1 MAEGDTMTDLIDL
14 VAQGLA
20 KVPGE
25 LPRQEIV
32 QGVVGELEQNASDV
46 CRSLD
51 PLVSVKV

>member
-1 MAEGDTMTDLIDL
+1 MTDLIDL

-32 QGVVGELEQNASDV
+32 QGVVGELEQNANDV